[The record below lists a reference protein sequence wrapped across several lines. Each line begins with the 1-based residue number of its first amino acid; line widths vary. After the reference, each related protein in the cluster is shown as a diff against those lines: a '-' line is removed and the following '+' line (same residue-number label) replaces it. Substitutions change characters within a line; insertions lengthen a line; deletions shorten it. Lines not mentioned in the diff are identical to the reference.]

1 MEDRGDYLREA
12 SLGELRSGA
21 LHSEIFT
28 QIYSANAVI
37 IDNLL
42 GMARCEHGALVD
54 NVRAIADTERLAH
67 VMVCYEHA
75 DAALLEEPNDA
86 LDVEHRDRVD
96 AGEGLVEQD
105 ERGPG
110 AERAGDL
117 EPPPL
122 AARERDRRVL
132 AQMRDVQI
140 LQELGEARLDLV
152 GGEPLQLEDR
162 LHVLLDREAPE
173 H

>member
-21 LHSEIFT
+21 LHSEILA

-37 IDNLL
+37 IDNLF

-54 NVRAIADTERLAH
+54 NVRAIADPECLAH

-86 LDVEHRDRVD
+86 LDVQNRDRVD
-96 AGEGLVEQD
+96 ARERLVEQN
-105 ERGPG
+105 ERRAG
-110 AERAGDL
+110 AERPGDL
-117 EPPPL
+117 QPPPL
-122 AARERDRRVL
+122 AARQRDRGVL
-132 AQMRDVQI
+132 AQVGDVQ
-140 LQELGEARLDLV
+140 V
-152 GGEPLQLEDR
+152 LEQ
-162 LHVLLDREAPE
+162 
-173 H
+173 